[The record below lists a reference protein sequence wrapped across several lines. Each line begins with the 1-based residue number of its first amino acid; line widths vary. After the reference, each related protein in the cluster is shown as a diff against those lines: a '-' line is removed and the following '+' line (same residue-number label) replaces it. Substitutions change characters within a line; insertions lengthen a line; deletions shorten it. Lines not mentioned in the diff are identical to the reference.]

1 MLTIETLKELGA
13 DTDSGVARCVNDESF
28 YLKMVNLALQD
39 GNFDKL
45 KESID
50 GGDLDAAFECAHAL
64 KGAMGNVS
72 LTTLF
77 EPLSEITEELRARND
92 IDYSGYLDTIF
103 SELEKFRSTL

>member
-72 LTTLF
+72 LTPLF
-77 EPLSEITEELRARND
+77 DPLSEITEELRARND

-103 SELEKFRSTL
+103 SELDKFRTLL

>member
-45 KESID
+45 KESIES
-50 GGDLDAAFECAHAL
+50 GDLDAAFECAHAL